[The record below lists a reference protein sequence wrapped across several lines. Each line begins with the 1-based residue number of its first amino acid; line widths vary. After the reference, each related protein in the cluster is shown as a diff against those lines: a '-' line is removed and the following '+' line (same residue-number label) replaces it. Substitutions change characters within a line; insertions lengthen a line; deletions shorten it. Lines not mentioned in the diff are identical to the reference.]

1 MNKRIRILA
10 MALGIL
16 LGMIAGYFIWGGII

>member
-10 MALGIL
+10 MAFGIL
-16 LGMIAGYFIWGGII
+16 LGLIAGYFIWGGIA

>member
-10 MALGIL
+10 MAFGIL
-16 LGMIAGYFIWGGII
+16 LGMVAGYFIWGGIM

>member
-1 MNKRIRILA
+1 MNKHIRILA
-10 MALGIL
+10 MAFGIL

>member
-10 MALGIL
+10 MAFGIL
-16 LGMIAGYFIWGGII
+16 LGMIAGYFIWGGIM